1 MIGVRQAQ
9 VCLLLPTENVPSIAK
24 NNDDMNSPNRFCSKC
39 GKEVAPDANF
49 CPGCGAAIRKET
61 PPLPA
66 APHAPDLSSLS
77 GPCVLF
83 RTNAG
88 PCNVGA
94 VGKILG
100 KALGKPLSDVT
111 RQVNVSRGV
120 LAEEMDAEAVRRIV
134 PELKALGVE
143 CLAVPRDRIVA
154 FPETAQLR
162 VGQFTQAGFKC
173 EVVTWDGWELVER
186 PWSAV
191 ALVSC
196 TQLVTESVKVID
208 LGGGLRPR
216 DKIVTEVT
224 RRALLDIFA
233 RDPLRHI
240 RIEEVM
246 PGQGTGPE
254 TSPAHPIAYLRDVAK
269 QALEAVPP
277 VNVND
282 GVRVLATGAAGE
294 LFGSVAFATRRD
306 IDQYNLWLI
315 ELLEYGYPM
324 PRG

>member
-1 MIGVRQAQ
+1 MQA
-9 VCLLLPTENVPSIAK
+9 CLLLPTGNVPSAAK

-39 GKEVAPDANF
+39 GKEVAPEANF
-49 CPGCGAAIRKET
+49 CPGCGAAIPKEA
-61 PPLPA
+61 PPPPA
-66 APHAPDLSSLS
+66 APHAPDLASLS

-88 PCNVGA
+88 IYSVGA
-94 VGKILG
+94 VGKVLG

-120 LAEEMDAEAVRRIV
+120 LAEEMDAETVRRIV

-162 VGQFTQAGFKC
+162 VGQFTQAGLKC

-186 PWSAV
+186 PWSAA

-196 TQLVTESVKVID
+196 TQLVTESAKVVD
-208 LGGGLRPR
+208 LGSGVLRW
-216 DKIVTEVT
+216 KEKVVTEVI
-224 RRALLDIFA
+224 RRALLDIFV

-240 RIEEVM
+240 RIEEFM
-246 PGQGTGPE
+246 PGQSSGPE
-254 TSPAHPIAYLRDVAK
+254 TSPGHPIAFLRDVAK
-269 QALEAVPP
+269 QALEAVPAA
-277 VNVND
+277 NLND
-282 GVRVLATGAAGE
+282 GVGLLAEGAVGE
-294 LFGSVAFATRRD
+294 QFNSVAFATRRD

-315 ELLEYGYPM
+315 ELLEYGYAM